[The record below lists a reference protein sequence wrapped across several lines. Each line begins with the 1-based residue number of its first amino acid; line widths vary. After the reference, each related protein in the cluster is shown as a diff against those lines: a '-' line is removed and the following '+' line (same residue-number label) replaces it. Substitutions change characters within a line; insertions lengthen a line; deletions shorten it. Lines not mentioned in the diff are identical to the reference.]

1 MRLATMGKVCHSASI
16 NQIPDE
22 PACIPPGEYDL
33 RFVYHETRHMFRHS
47 PKVILWFD
55 VITFGPHVG
64 VRLARYYNAERL
76 TGKSGRNGPFK
87 VMPRSD
93 LMREYVMLFNE
104 KPRRDRIPMNR
115 YEHAII
121 IGRVETVTKDSN
133 QRIVPQLLHYSVI
146 RELVRIKQI

>member
-1 MRLATMGKVCHSASI
+1 
-16 NQIPDE
+16 
-22 PACIPPGEYDL
+22 
-33 RFVYHETRHMFRHS
+33 MFRHS
-47 PKVILWFD
+47 PKIILWFD
-55 VITFGPHVG
+55 VASLGTYLG

-87 VMPRSD
+87 VRLRSD

-121 IGRVETVTKDSN
+121 IGVLKQSPKIRTK
-133 QRIVPQLLHYSVI
+133 
-146 RELVRIKQI
+146 E

>member
-1 MRLATMGKVCHSASI
+1 M
-16 NQIPDE
+16 
-22 PACIPPGEYDL
+22 L
-33 RFVYHETRHMFRHS
+33 RDS
-47 PKVILWFD
+47 Q
-55 VITFGPHVG
+55 
-64 VRLARYYNAERL
+64 
-76 TGKSGRNGPFK
+76 GKSGRNGSFR

-115 YEHAII
+115 YEQAII

-146 RELVRIKQI
+146 RELVRAKQI